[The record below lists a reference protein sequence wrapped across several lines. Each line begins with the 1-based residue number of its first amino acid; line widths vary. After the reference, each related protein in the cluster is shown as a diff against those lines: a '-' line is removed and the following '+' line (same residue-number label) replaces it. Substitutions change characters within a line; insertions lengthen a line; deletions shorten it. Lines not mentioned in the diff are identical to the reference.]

1 MHIVAVLT
9 ALSLALLFFP
19 QATFSQSGRLDLIF
33 PDLLGE
39 DANVTALAVQD
50 DGKIVAA
57 GYFRLNGSTAPRN
70 VIRFS
75 PDGTVDPTFNQ
86 DFADVNII
94 ERIRIL
100 PNGKILITGTLH
112 SVNGVERHG
121 MVRLN
126 PDGSLD
132 ESFRVSGIDVFYVYN
147 LDVQPDGRILIS
159 ASGGATGTAFVARL
173 LPDGANELS
182 SGAVLFS
189 RPGGGD
195 YRVSFVAA
203 DNKILVGGDFTY
215 TVGGNE
221 YRNLARLN
229 LDGSID
235 STFRASLQLLP
246 WAQVPGVQARSHGN
260 KILVWGRFSAIN
272 QLPRASVALL
282 NADGSVDT
290 SFVPATG
297 GSASVKEVFVQ
308 QDGRIIIGGNDF
320 PPGIPVRGNMTRLNQ
335 DGTIDYSFNV
345 GRGAR
350 GEVHAFL
357 PLNGGT
363 KLLVGGH
370 FFKYG
375 LIPRSSLI
383 RIFL

>member
-1 MHIVAVLT
+1 MT
-9 ALSLALLFFP
+9 
-19 QATFSQSGRLDLIF
+19 F

-57 GYFRLNGSTAPRN
+57 GYFRVNGSTVPRN
-70 VIRFS
+70 VIRFD
-75 PDGTVDPTFNQ
+75 PDGTLDPSFNLN
-86 DFADVNII
+86 FPNVNII
-94 ERIRIL
+94 ERIKIL

-126 PDGSLD
+126 TDGRLD
-132 ESFRVSGIDVFYVYN
+132 ETFRISGIDVFYVN
-147 LDVQPDGRILIS
+147 DLDVQQDGRILIS
-159 ASGGATGTAFVARL
+159 AGSSSGTSFVARL

-182 SGAVLFS
+182 SGAALFS
-189 RPGGGD
+189 RPGGSS
-195 YRVSFVAA
+195 YRVSFIASE
-203 DNKILVGGDFTY
+203 NKILVGGQFTY

-235 STFRASLQLLP
+235 PTFRTTIQLLSF
-246 WAQVPGVQARSHGN
+246 AQVPPVQARSHGS

-272 QLPRASVALL
+272 ELPRACIALL

-290 SFVPATG
+290 SFVPAT
-297 GSASVKEVFVQ
+297 SASGAVIDVFVQ
-308 QDGRIIIGGNDF
+308 QDGRFIVGGTNF
-320 PPGIPVRGNMTRLNQ
+320 QTNIPVRGNIARLNQ
-335 DGTIDYSFNV
+335 DGSFDVLFNV

-350 GEVHAFL
+350 GEVQAFL

-363 KLLVGGH
+363 ELLVGGH